1 MPMDG
6 DNGYIMLDR
15 EFIENSFWFNGAKT
29 LQVFI
34 WILSKANLK
43 DGGYLFDDINR
54 GSVVATNEKIA
65 NACGLT
71 IANVRTALAQLEK
84 DKKITRE
91 YRNHYQIIS
100 VTNFDSYIIDPQ

>member
-6 DNGYIMLDR
+6 ENGYIMLDR
-15 EFIENSFWFNGAKT
+15 EFMENSFWFNGAKM

-34 WILSKANLK
+34 WILSSANLK
-43 DGGYLFDDINR
+43 DIGYGYDDINR

-71 IANVRTALAQLEK
+71 IANVRTALARLEK
-84 DKKITRE
+84 DGKITRE
-91 YRNHYQIIS
+91 RRNHYQIIT
-100 VTNFDSYIIDPQ
+100 VNNFDSYIIDPQ